1 MSAGQKHICET
12 PDGRARRG
20 RRPGRFRRNE
30 DGVTAVEF
38 ALVAAPFFALVFAI
52 LETALIFFA
61 GQVMET
67 AVADAARLIRTGQAQ
82 TQKFDAAAF
91 KKEVCARILGLFNC
105 ENGLMLDVRTYQSFN
120 DVNFAKPVDDKGNLV
135 PNFVYQPGVGGDI
148 VVVRA
153 FYEWPTIVPT
163 LGVDMAD
170 LANGKRLL
178 SAAVTFRYE
187 PF

>member
-1 MSAGQKHICET
+1 MGAGQEDPNTALDDC
-12 PDGRARRG
+12 AG
-20 RRPGRFRRNE
+20 RRKRPGSFGRNE

-67 AVADAARLIRTGQAQ
+67 AVSDAARLIRTGQAQ
-82 TQKFDAAAF
+82 DQNFDASAF
-91 KKEVCARILGLFNC
+91 KQEVCSRILGLFNC
-105 ENGLMLDVRTYQSFN
+105 ESGLMLDVRTYQSFN
-120 DVNFAKPVDDKGNLV
+120 DVNFDKPIDENGNLI
-135 PNFVYQPGVGGDI
+135 PNFTYQPGAGGDI

-163 LGVDMAD
+163 LGVDLAD

-178 SAAVTFRYE
+178 SAAVTFRNE

>member
-1 MSAGQKHICET
+1 MGTEQLHIRKG
-12 PDGRARRG
+12 PDGDGRRG
-20 RRPGRFRRNE
+20 RGLRPFGRNE
-30 DGVTAVEF
+30 EGVTAVEF

-52 LETALIFFA
+52 LETALVFFA

-82 TQKFDAAAF
+82 AQKFDGPAF
-91 KKEVCARILGLFNC
+91 KREVCARILGLFNC
-105 ENGLMLDVRTYQSFN
+105 ESGLMLDVRTYQSFN
-120 DVNFAKPVDDKGNLV
+120 DVDFARPVDDNGNLV
-135 PNFVYQPGVGGDI
+135 PNFVYQPGAGGDI

-163 LGVDMAD
+163 LGLDLAD

-178 SAAVTFRYE
+178 SAAVTFRNE